1 MERIFIP
8 LYRFLRGRR
17 WLMYTLLTLSSVL
30 FVYFGLKVEYEEN
43 IAKLLPQTEAASES
57 GLAFGN
63 LRVKDKVFIQLA
75 ARKVEADERPD
86 NLKGAEGAEEPA
98 APQGQAPSTTE
109 EQAAHLAACA
119 DELVEALMARD
130 TATHYI
136 AHILSRIEDDLLV
149 NGLDYAL
156 MNVPAFVDEGC
167 YARFDSLLTPEAIDR
182 QMALNYTLV
191 MEDEEGSASTMVGQ
205 DPAALRMALLPQ
217 GKALA
222 GGIGG
227 YTMIDGQLFSPDS
240 TVALA
245 FLSPNFNSFNS
256 KAGTY
261 LISMLEEEI
270 EAFEE
275 RHPEV
280 EVLFHGS
287 PVQSVFNSR
296 QIKGD
301 LILTVGL
308 SLLVICV
315 GIGVCFRNK
324 STLWMLLAPVAYG
337 TFFALACIWWIK
349 GQMSLMAMGIGALVL
364 GVALSYCLHVLTHY
378 KYVND
383 PEQVLRD
390 QSTPVCLGC
399 ITTIGAFL
407 ALLFTQSDLLK
418 DFGLFASF
426 AMVGTTLFALIFLPH
441 FFRPERNRK
450 NERAFRLLDRVN
462 SYPID
467 RSRILRWSIVAVCV
481 VTFFTAD
488 RVGFDSNLR
497 NIGYNEPKVIR
508 SGEQYAAK
516 VNRGL
521 ASMYYA
527 ASAPTL
533 DEALIYNKVVTAT
546 LDSLQEAGVVK
557 QFSRSSALFIPT
569 AEQEERI
576 ARWAGY
582 WTPERVDEV
591 RTLLTASA
599 RRHGLNPD
607 MFEPFYIMVESEY
620 EPTSLYEAEVLP
632 ESLLSNFIE
641 ESDDRFLVFTSV
653 QMTEEDKMAVS
664 NAVSACPHAVV
675 IDPFFYTS
683 DMVRLLNDDFNTIL
697 GISSVFVFV
706 VLLIS
711 FRSLSQATLA
721 FIPMSL
727 SWYVVKGLMALAG
740 LEFNLINII
749 IATFIFGI
757 GVDYSIFV
765 MTGLLAQA
773 RNQGDSL
780 LTYHKTAI
788 FFSAVVL
795 MVVLGSLLFATH
807 PAIHSIGLST
817 LIGMSS
823 TILIT
828 YALQPALF
836 RWLMRFRFFR
846 KRVEKE

>member
-1 MERIFIP
+1 
-8 LYRFLRGRR
+8 
-17 WLMYTLLTLSSVL
+17 MYTLLILSSVL

-43 IAKLLPQTEAASES
+43 IAKLLPQTEKATES

-63 LRVKDKVFIQLA
+63 LRVKDKIFIQLH
-75 ARKVEADERPD
+75 AREEGEKQKRD
-86 NLKGAEGAEEPA
+86 NQDKPEDREDLDNPENLEGLEDQESPT
-98 APQGQAPSTTE
+98 PPTISHET
-109 EQAAHLAACA
+109 LAAYT

-156 MNVPAFVDEGC
+156 TNVPAFVDESC
-167 YARFDSLLTPEAIDR
+167 YAGFDTLLTPEAIDR

-191 MEDEEGSASTMVGQ
+191 MEDEEGNTSTMVGQ

-256 KAGTY
+256 KAGTD
-261 LISMLEEEI
+261 LIEMLEEEI

-275 RHPEV
+275 QHPEV

-296 QIKGD
+296 QIKAD
-301 LILTVGL
+301 LVLTVGL

-315 GIGVCFRNK
+315 VIGLCFRNK
-324 STLWMLLAPVAYG
+324 STMWMLLAPVVYG
-337 TFFALACIWWIK
+337 AFFALACIWWMK
-349 GQMSLMAMGIGALVL
+349 GGMSLMAVGIGALVL

-378 KYVND
+378 KYVSD

-399 ITTIGAFL
+399 ITTIGAFF

-418 DFGLFASF
+418 DFGLFASL

-441 FFRPERNRK
+441 FFRPEKNRR
-450 NERAFRLLDRVN
+450 NERAFRLLDRIN
-462 SYPID
+462 TYPID
-467 RSRILRWSIVAVCV
+467 RHRPLRWTIVAVCV
-481 VTFFTAD
+481 VTFFTASW
-488 RVGFDSNLR
+488 VGFDSNLR

-508 SGEQYAAK
+508 SNELYAEK

-533 DEALIYNKVVTAT
+533 DSALIYNKVITAT
-546 LDSLQEAGVVK
+546 LDSLQQAGVVK

-569 AEQEERI
+569 TEQEERI
-576 ARWAGY
+576 ARWAEY
-582 WTPERVDEV
+582 WTPQRVDEV
-591 RTLLTASA
+591 RTHLTASA

-653 QMTEEDKMAVS
+653 QMTEADKMAVS
-664 NAVSACPHAVV
+664 QAVAACPRAVV

-697 GISSVFVFV
+697 GISSAFVFL

-711 FRSLSQATLA
+711 FRSLSQAVLA

-727 SWYVVKGLMALAG
+727 SWYVVRGVMGLAG

-773 RNQGDSL
+773 RKQGDNL

-788 FFSAVVL
+788 FFSALVL

-817 LIGMSS
+817 LIGMSA

-828 YALQPALF
+828 YSLQPALF

>member
-1 MERIFIP
+1 
-8 LYRFLRGRR
+8 
-17 WLMYTLLTLSSVL
+17 MYTLLTLSSVL

-98 APQGQAPSTTE
+98 SPQSQAPSTTE

-167 YARFDSLLTPEAIDR
+167 YARFDSLLTPEAIDL
-182 QMALNYTLV
+182 QMVQNYTLV

-533 DEALIYNKVVTAT
+533 DEALIYNKVITAT

-582 WTPERVDEV
+582 WTPERVYEV

-620 EPTSLYEAEVLP
+620 EPTSLYDAEVLP

-641 ESDDRFLVFTSV
+641 ESDNRFLVFTSV

-697 GISSVFVFV
+697 GISSLFVFV